1 MAATPSTEPFHMEGG
16 PTAVLLSHGFT
27 GSPASIRPWGQYL
40 NSQGFTVTCPLL
52 PGHGT
57 RWQDMVDTTWEQWYG
72 ELRNVY
78 ESLAR
83 EHERVFVGGL
93 SMGGG
98 LALRLAEEMG
108 DQIAGVLVVNPSVC
122 RPQRLDVPL
131 LLTLNK
137 FKLFG
142 PVTSVVKTVP
152 GIKNDIKK
160 PGQDELAY
168 DEVPLRS
175 ALQLTKMQDIIRADL
190 GRVTQP
196 LIVFWAPEDH
206 VVEPINTET
215 VMRDVSSRRRTLVLL
230 PDSYHVATLDNDAET
245 IFTGSAEFIREH
257 GG

>member
-1 MAATPSTEPFHMEGG
+1 MAVAPSTEPFLFDGG
-16 PTAVLLSHGFT
+16 STAVLLSHGFT

-40 NSQGFTVTCPLL
+40 HSQGYTVACPLL

-57 RWQDMVDTTWEQWYG
+57 RWQDMVDTTWEQWYAG
-72 ELRNVY
+72 VR
-78 ESLAR
+78 SLFDSLVT
-83 EHERVFVGGL
+83 EYERVFVGGL

-108 DQIAGVLVVNPSVC
+108 DAVAGVMVVNPSVC
-122 RPQRLDVPL
+122 RPQRIDVPL
-131 LLTLNK
+131 LLTLDK

-142 PVTSVVKTVP
+142 PMTAVMKTVP

-160 PGQDELAY
+160 PGQDEVAY

-175 ALQLTKMQDIIRADL
+175 ALQLTKLQDTVRADL
-190 GRVTQP
+190 GSVTQP

-206 VVEPINTET
+206 VVEPINTQT
-215 VMRDVSSRRRTLVLL
+215 VMRDVSSPRRTLVLL
-230 PDSYHVATLDNDAET
+230 PESYHVATLDNDAET
-245 IFTGSAEFIREH
+245 IFEGSAQFIREH